1 MMPRI
6 SLPLPSCE
14 VSLAGS
20 NNEACGSNGLQK
32 CGSNVEV
39 FPGREGSHVHGFSTR
54 AEPKAASTQ
63 TKTACSGRDD
73 ATPHPPAVQEFM
85 KCKASDWWSRIS
97 TAVLRS
103 RTSFGA
109 FLNFSI
115 RLTRSSASLGPPAPT
130 LFPVPVRPGLYNRM
144 PTGCSA
150 KKRRRIHLERMVHV
164 MSMALNF
171 WHSGG
176 EFNSTS
182 SLWRDMNRWQKSLL
196 ARLKSFIRSDGLDV
210 EFDAL
215 HSGRKQPEL
224 IARLCDLT
232 DFLLANGCTSN
243 PYDRAFQGYQ
253 AGFNAERFPELQ
265 PYRDLDPS
273 RLRLSGEG
281 HWDITQYLS
290 DQLVLP
296 YREPD
301 VLKVD
306 RVPSAWEYPRLR
318 DGPDKILAL
327 AKLWDANSLLML
339 HQEGTAM
346 PDYEKVR
353 IFNAYKNNEQ
363 DRQIGDRRGRNS
375 VEAVVKGPA
384 SLLPAGSDLCDAAVD
399 VRGSRVSITIS
410 DRRDYY
416 HQIWSSRR
424 RAVSNTLG
432 PGIPLSWLHDTK
444 AYSVFMLEQA
454 RRKKYDRLRDG
465 DLLHAH
471 ANASHAKVCD
481 LAFVS
486 FRSVLQGDHIGVDLA
501 TDSHTSLLQEFG
513 LLGDQCR
520 LTANKPC
527 RDQNVLQ
534 GLVIDDFFCVSF
546 DPKDT
551 PDCETQAAEAYTK
564 AQNAYSHAKLT
575 GSPQK
580 DIWAA
585 KEGKVIGAY
594 INGSDRATQR
604 GLCTV
609 GPPPQKKLA
618 LAQVTLELCRLG
630 YTTVGLHSCVIGA
643 WVSMLVYRR
652 PMMGLLNK
660 AFRLLENEDRSWS
673 DNTVIQLPREVAQ
686 ELVLVSVLSPL
697 IMTNI
702 AAPYDQSVYCTDAS
716 EQGGGICEAEVGG
729 LVSEVLF
736 KSCRTKGAY
745 TKLLSPLDR
754 VMHKLNA
761 LEEFDTPVLANQ
773 KPGRP
778 LAFVFEF
785 IEVFSGASRVT
796 EFVASFGI
804 VCGPPLDIS
813 FSEEYDLRLV
823 HVVAWLTHLIQ
834 VGTLKGMLLEPPC
847 TTFSIMRRPAL
858 RSKTCPFGFD
868 VEDAQT
874 STGNVLGHRAMQLAW
889 CAAVEKVAAILEKPW
904 TSLMKHLP
912 SWSALLR
919 LKSAEEIRT
928 DSCQFGS
935 IHQKAFSFLGINV
948 EMSCLAKRC
957 QRKCHHVPIQGAYT
971 KSSATYVPKLAYT
984 LAKCLAHA
992 IQAVRHLRD
1001 EGSDLECV
1009 GLENQLVNDVVLS
1022 ADWKVLD
1029 AWRFRSPLHINLLE
1043 LKSLEKLVT
1052 KKAKECRPLKF
1063 CDIVDSNVSRGA
1075 LGKGRSASVAVS
1087 RVLKRIGAT
1096 LVASDLY
1103 MVNPFC
1109 PTRWN
1114 PSDCPSR
1121 EQELPPFVPGLGFQS
1136 LCRDA
1141 LFDLATFNPLRRW
1154 SSNWVR
1160 LVLLLLSCSALRFS
1174 DRATHRISHV
1184 RSSICYG
1191 VGLDFPACLDVDFS
1205 RMDFDHT
1212 LGFPGEGP
1220 SGPVLCIL
1228 AFSGLLSAPSW
1239 LSSGALLGGML
1250 WTSVGRVHAMEW
1262 RQGHQDLR
1270 RALDR
1275 ASKPLQE
1282 GRPTLQVTQKLRERY
1297 WALFEGWLKQEGIN
1311 FDELLDDS
1319 YHQLEEINAVL
1330 VAFGR
1335 KLYSSGKP
1343 YNVFA
1348 ETLNCLSSKRPS
1360 LRRHLQGA
1368 WDLAFTWT
1376 RAEPVCHHTAMPWQ
1390 ILLAMLSLSL
1400 AYGWVNVAGALA
1412 LSWGSLLR
1420 AGELLAAKRR
1430 DLLLPRD
1437 VEFSTPTV
1445 LLAIKEPK
1453 TRGTG
1458 AKHQAAKLDIP
1469 DLIEVVDFAY
1479 KDLSE
1484 SDSLWPFSGQTLR
1497 TRFRHLLAALKLPTS
1512 QVGNMRPLDLGSLRS
1527 GGATWHL
1534 QVSEDAEYTR
1544 RKGRW
1549 LSFKVMEI
1557 YVQESLALVYLK
1569 RISEQSKQINFALA
1583 RAFTSILDRAK
1594 QLHVA
1599 RVPPSLWFKLIQQ
1612 EDLWR

>member
-1 MMPRI
+1 MHEGMVPADKA
-6 SLPLPSCE
+6 S
-14 VSLAGS
+14 AQAD
-20 NNEACGSNGLQK
+20 NACLG
-32 CGSNVEV
+32 CD
-39 FPGREGSHVHGFSTR
+39 
-54 AEPKAASTQ
+54 AAT
-63 TKTACSGRDD
+63 T
-73 ATPHPPAVQEFM
+73 HPPFVQEFTR
-85 KCKASDWWSRIS
+85 CKASEWWSKIS
-97 TAVLRS
+97 TVVLRS

-115 RLTRSSASLGPPAPT
+115 RLTRSSAFLGPPAPT
-130 LFPVPVRPGLYNRM
+130 LFPVPVRPGTYNRM

-150 KKRRRIHLERMVHV
+150 KKRRRIHLERMIHV

-176 EFNSTS
+176 EFNSVS

-196 ARLKSFIRSDGLDV
+196 ARMKSFIRSDGLDV

-253 AGFNAERFPELQ
+253 SGFNAERFPELQ

-273 RLRLSGEG
+273 RLKLSGQG
-281 HWDITQYLS
+281 HWDITPYLS

-301 VLKVD
+301 VLRVD
-306 RVPSAWEYPRLR
+306 RVPSPWEYPRLR

-327 AKLWDANSLLML
+327 AKLWDLNNLLML
-339 HQEGTAM
+339 HQEGNRM

-353 IFNAYKNNEQ
+353 IFNAYKNDVQ

-384 SLLPAGSDLCDAAVD
+384 SQLPAGSDLCDAVVD
-399 VRGSRVSITIS
+399 VKSSRIAITIS

-424 RAVSNTLG
+424 RAISNTLG
-432 PGIPLSWLHDTK
+432 PGIPLSWLTDTK
-444 AYSVFMLEQA
+444 AYSIFMLEHA
-454 RRKKYDRLRDG
+454 KRRKYDRLRDG
-465 DLLHAH
+465 DRLHAGAENFH
-471 ANASHAKVCD
+471 SEDENLVYVA
-481 LAFVS
+481 

-501 TDSHTSLLQEFG
+501 TDSHTSLLQGFG
-513 LLGDQCR
+513 LLGDGCR
-520 LTANKPC
+520 LTANRPC
-527 RDQNVLQ
+527 RNSSTMQ

-546 DPKDT
+546 DPKST
-551 PDCETQAAEAYTK
+551 PDSKTEAAQAYTRC
-564 AQNAYSHAKLT
+564 QQAYRHAKLE
-575 GSPQK
+575 GSPHK
-580 DIWAA
+580 DILAA

-618 LAQVTLELCRLG
+618 LAQLTLELCRLG
-630 YTTVGLHSCVIGA
+630 YTTVGLHSCVVGA

-660 AFRLLENEDRSWS
+660 AFRLLEDEDPMQT
-673 DNTVIQLPREVAQ
+673 DNTIIKLPREVAQ
-686 ELVLVSVLSPL
+686 ELVLVSVLSPF

-702 AAPYDQSVYCTDAS
+702 AAPFDPQVYCTDAS
-716 EQGGGICEAEVGG
+716 ECGGGICEATVGS

-745 TKLLSPLDR
+745 TKLMSPLDR

-761 LEEFDTPVLANQ
+761 LEEFDTPELANQ

-796 EFVASFGI
+796 EYVASFGI
-804 VCGPPLDIS
+804 ICGPPLDIS
-813 FSEEYDLRLV
+813 ISEEYDLRLV
-823 HVVAWLTHLIQ
+823 HVVSWLTHLIQ
-834 VGTLKGMLLEPPC
+834 SGTLKGLLLEPPC
-847 TTFSIMRRPAL
+847 TSFSIMRRPAL
-858 RSKTCPFGFD
+858 RSKFCPFGFD
-868 VEDAQT
+868 AENAQT
-874 STGNVLGHRAMQLAW
+874 STGNLLGHRAMQLAW
-889 CAAVEKVAAILEKPW
+889 CAAVEKVAAIIEKPW
-904 TSLMKHLP
+904 TSLMRHLP
-912 SWSALLR
+912 SWAALLR
-919 LKSAEEIRT
+919 LESAEEIRA

-935 IHQKAFSFLGINV
+935 IHQKSFSFLGINV
-948 EMSCLAKRC
+948 EMSNVAKRC
-957 QRKCHHVPIQGAYT
+957 QRTCEHVPVQGAYT
-971 KSSATYVPKLAYT
+971 KGSATYVPKLAYA
-984 LAKCLAHA
+984 LARCMSHA
-992 IQAVRHLRD
+992 VQAVRHLRD
-1001 EGSDLECV
+1001 SGSSLECL
-1009 GLENQLVNDVVLS
+1009 GLENQLVNDVALS

-1029 AWRFRSPLHINLLE
+1029 AWRFRAPLHINLLE
-1043 LKSLEKLVT
+1043 LKSVERLVVR
-1052 KKAKECRPLKF
+1052 KARECKPLKF

-1075 LGKGRSASVAVS
+1075 LGKGRSASLAVS

-1096 LVASDLY
+1096 LTASDLY

-1114 PSDCPSR
+1114 PSDSPSR
-1121 EQELPPFVPGLGFQS
+1121 ELELPPVVPGLGF
-1136 LCRDA
+1136 LGLGRDA

-1154 SSNWVR
+1154 ASNWIR
-1160 LVLLLLSCSALRFS
+1160 LVLLLLSCSALQLS
-1174 DRATHRISHV
+1174 DRSINRVSHV
-1184 RSSICYG
+1184 RSRVRYG
-1191 VGLDFPACLDVDFS
+1191 VGLDFPMCPGLDFS
-1205 RMDFDHT
+1205 GMDFDAT

-1220 SGPVLCIL
+1220 HWVLHFL
-1228 AFSGLLSAPSW
+1228 FAPFWLLSALLSPSRVLCW
-1239 LSSGALLGGML
+1239 GLCCGFLVVHSS
-1250 WTSVGRVHAMEW
+1250 AMEMNP
-1262 RQGHQDLR
+1262 GHQDLR
-1270 RALDR
+1270 RARER
-1275 ASKPLQE
+1275 ASRPLPE
-1282 GRPTLQVTQKLRERY
+1282 GRPTLPVTQKLRERY
-1297 WALFEGWLKQEGIN
+1297 WALFENWLVSEGID
-1311 FDELLDDS
+1311 FAALLADS

-1330 VAFGR
+1330 VAYGR

-1348 ETLNCLSSKRPS
+1348 ETLNCLSSRRPS

-1390 ILLAMLSLSL
+1390 ILLAMISLSLS
-1400 AYGWVNVAGALA
+1400 YGWVNVAGALA

-1420 AGELLAAKRR
+1420 AGELFAAKRR

-1437 VEFSTPTV
+1437 VDFSTSTV

-1458 AKHQAAKLDIP
+1458 AKHQAAKLDVP

-1479 KDLSE
+1479 KDLSGN
-1484 SDSLWPFSGQTLR
+1484 DSLWPFSGQTLR
-1497 TRFRHLLAALKLPTS
+1497 TRFRHLLAALKLPTA
-1512 QVGNMRPLDLGSLRS
+1512 QVGNLRPLDLGSLRS

-1583 RAFTSILDRAK
+1583 RAFTSILDRAR
-1594 QLHVA
+1594 QLHAA
-1599 RVPPSLWFKLIQQ
+1599 RVPFSVWYALMKQ

>member
-1 MMPRI
+1 
-6 SLPLPSCE
+6 
-14 VSLAGS
+14 
-20 NNEACGSNGLQK
+20 
-32 CGSNVEV
+32 
-39 FPGREGSHVHGFSTR
+39 
-54 AEPKAASTQ
+54 
-63 TKTACSGRDD
+63 
-73 ATPHPPAVQEFM
+73 
-85 KCKASDWWSRIS
+85 
-97 TAVLRS
+97 
-103 RTSFGA
+103 
-109 FLNFSI
+109 
-115 RLTRSSASLGPPAPT
+115 
-130 LFPVPVRPGLYNRM
+130 
-144 PTGCSA
+144 
-150 KKRRRIHLERMVHV
+150 
-164 MSMALNF
+164 
-171 WHSGG
+171 
-176 EFNSTS
+176 
-182 SLWRDMNRWQKSLL
+182 
-196 ARLKSFIRSDGLDV
+196 LDV

-253 AGFNAERFPELQ
+253 AGFDADRFPELQ

-306 RVPSAWEYPRLR
+306 RVPSVWEYPRLR

-327 AKLWDANSLLML
+327 AKLWDANNLLLL
-339 HQEGTAM
+339 HQEGTVM
-346 PDYEKVR
+346 PEYEKVR

-384 SLLPAGSDLCDAAVD
+384 SQLPAGSDLCDAAVD
-399 VRGSRVSITIS
+399 VKGSRVAITIS

-432 PGIPLSWLHDTK
+432 PGIPLSWLTDTK
-444 AYSVFMLEQA
+444 AYSVFMLEHA
-454 RRKKYDRLRDG
+454 KRKKYDRLRDG
-465 DLLHAH
+465 DLLHVRAT
-471 ANASHAKVCD
+471 ASHADVCN
-481 LAFVS
+481 LAYVS

-501 TDSHTSLLQEFG
+501 TDSHTSLLQDFG

-520 LTANKPC
+520 LTANRPC
-527 RDQNVLQ
+527 RDSNVMQ

-551 PDCETQAAEAYTK
+551 PDGKTKAAEAYTNS
-564 AQNAYSHAKLT
+564 QRAYKHAKLT

-594 INGSDRATQR
+594 INGSDRAMQR

-618 LAQVTLELCRLG
+618 LAQITLELCRLG
-630 YTTVGLHSCVIGA
+630 YTTVGLHSCVVGA

-660 AFRLLENEDRSWS
+660 AFRLLENEDRSQS

-686 ELVLVSVLSPL
+686 ELVLVSALSPL

-702 AAPYDQSVYCTDAS
+702 AAPYDSNVYCTEAS
-716 EQGGGICEAEVGG
+716 EQGGGICETHVGS

-761 LEEFDTPVLANQ
+761 LEEFDVPELANQ

-834 VGTLKGMLLEPPC
+834 AGTLKGLLLEPPC

-858 RSKTCPFGFD
+858 RSKSCPFGFD
-868 VEDAQT
+868 VDNAQT
-874 STGNVLGHRAMQLAW
+874 STGNLLGHRAMQLAW

-904 TSLMKHLP
+904 TSLMRHLP

-935 IHQKAFSFLGINV
+935 IHQKGFSFLGINV
-948 EMSCLAKRC
+948 EMACLAKRC
-957 QRKCHHVPIQGAYT
+957 QRTCQHVPIQGAYT
-971 KSSATYVPKLAYT
+971 KSSATYVPRLAYT

-1001 EGSDLECV
+1001 AGSGNECF

-1022 ADWKVLD
+1022 ADWKVVD

-1043 LKSLEKLVT
+1043 LKSVERLVMR
-1052 KKAKECRPLKF
+1052 KAREGKPLKF

-1096 LVASDLY
+1096 MVASDLY

-1121 EQELPPFVPGLGFQS
+1121 ELELPLPVPGLGFQS

-1154 SSNWVR
+1154 SSNWSR
-1160 LVLLLLSCSALRFS
+1160 LVLLLLSCSALHLS
-1174 DRATHRISHV
+1174 NRATYRVSHV
-1184 RSSICYG
+1184 HSRICYG
-1191 VGLDFPACLDVDFS
+1191 AGLDFPLCSEVDFS
-1205 RMDFDHT
+1205 SMDFDAT

-1220 SGPVLCIL
+1220 SFSIHCLS
-1228 AFSGLLSAPSW
+1228 AFLGLLSAPSW
-1239 LSSGALLGGML
+1239 FSSGVLLWGVV
-1250 WTSVGRVHAMEW
+1250 WISVGRAHAMEW

-1270 RALDR
+1270 RARDR
-1275 ASKPLQE
+1275 ALRPLQE
-1282 GRPTLQVTQKLRERY
+1282 GRPTLPVTQKLRERY
-1297 WALFEGWLKQEGIN
+1297 WALFEEW
-1311 FDELLDDS
+1311 
-1319 YHQLEEINAVL
+1319 
-1330 VAFGR
+1330 
-1335 KLYSSGKP
+1335 
-1343 YNVFA
+1343 
-1348 ETLNCLSSKRPS
+1348 
-1360 LRRHLQGA
+1360 
-1368 WDLAFTWT
+1368 
-1376 RAEPVCHHTAMPWQ
+1376 
-1390 ILLAMLSLSL
+1390 
-1400 AYGWVNVAGALA
+1400 
-1412 LSWGSLLR
+1412 
-1420 AGELLAAKRR
+1420 LAAA
-1430 DLLLPRD
+1430 
-1437 VEFSTPTV
+1437 S
-1445 LLAIKEPK
+1445 
-1453 TRGTG
+1453 
-1458 AKHQAAKLDIP
+1458 
-1469 DLIEVVDFAY
+1469 
-1479 KDLSE
+1479 
-1484 SDSLWPFSGQTLR
+1484 
-1497 TRFRHLLAALKLPTS
+1497 
-1512 QVGNMRPLDLGSLRS
+1512 
-1527 GGATWHL
+1527 
-1534 QVSEDAEYTR
+1534 TR
-1544 RKGRW
+1544 R
-1549 LSFKVMEI
+1549 
-1557 YVQESLALVYLK
+1557 Y
-1569 RISEQSKQINFALA
+1569 
-1583 RAFTSILDRAK
+1583 
-1594 QLHVA
+1594 
-1599 RVPPSLWFKLIQQ
+1599 
-1612 EDLWR
+1612 